1 MRLAGWAIWATAL
14 TPLTALAQT
23 YVLVTPPHHHAEDAP
38 ADTAGGQ
45 TQTERLHSTLNRV
58 FGAGQWRETSGYRS
72 PERENELRR
81 EGAGTVPEGQLSRHS
96 MGTPDA
102 PGAYDVVVAGMSTE
116 GAAQVLR
123 RSGEPFVRVLA
134 EGAHGPEGSHLHIEP
149 GTGLAAAAPAAA
161 DLTPKADPGDSVYLR
176 VTAGHR
182 NPVLTHRR

>member
-1 MRLAGWAIWATAL
+1 MRLAGVAIWAMAL
-14 TPLTALAQT
+14 TPPAALAQT
-23 YVLVTPPHHHAEDAP
+23 YVLVTPPHHHAEEASSAP
-38 ADTAGGQ
+38 AGTSKEQ
-45 TQTERLHSTLNRV
+45 FRSTLDRV
-58 FGAGQWRETSGYRS
+58 FGPGQWRETSGYRS

-81 EGAGTVPEGQLSRHS
+81 EGAGTVPEGQLSHHS

-149 GTGLAAAAPAAA
+149 GSGWAAGAPAADA
-161 DLTPKADPGDSVYLR
+161 APKPDPGDSVYLR
-176 VTAGHR
+176 VIGGKR
-182 NPVLTHRR
+182 NPVLTHRQ